1 MKKIGLVVF
10 MVCVVLAGCKTTK
23 RHVQRSSF
31 DSISE
36 SRGSSNSDLVAVSS
50 RARLTNLQL
59 DSSWATALRLKN
71 FSGVILPNGKIEGT
85 ADEAE
90 VKQAGQLVKDDQS
103 NTVETDSIAEGHQEE
118 YHNLDELEMKEYDNQ
133 KEVEGVGMPWY
144 VWMIII
150 GAIAF
155 LIYGVYNRIK
165 SKLKPF

>member
-23 RHVQRSSF
+23 RHVQRSSL
-31 DSISE
+31 DSVSE
-36 SRGSSNSDLVAVSS
+36 SRGSSNSDLVAIST

-59 DSSWATALRLKN
+59 DSAWATALRLKN
-71 FSGVILPNGKIEGT
+71 FSGTILPNGKIEGT

-90 VKQAGQLVKDDQS
+90 VNQAGTMSKDEGTRYAS
-103 NTVETDSIAEGHQEE
+103 NDSIAEGHREE
-118 YHNLDELEMKEYDNQ
+118 NYNLEELEKKEYDRQ

-144 VWMIII
+144 VWLIIV

-155 LIYGVYNRIK
+155 LLYGVYNRIK